1 MDAYSWSPELDGRL
15 RPWLSAFPPCLPD
28 PDPGLGRGAAA
39 WDVDV
44 GRTRSGEVSSFPSGL
59 CDRKE
64 ETEAYLSASCMLT
77 PGSNHPGVPPIPC
90 CWGWRVWGRLREPA
104 GGGLTAGRVRLP
116 RPRPTPS
123 PGAQPAVCGLLSSTA
138 AALLAVGC
146 STFFGWPD
154 TSWLAACERVPLC
167 PGCSPASLQTP
178 PPVPAGQRR
187 GQARPPRPHAQTDL
201 AAPGGC
207 RWPRRAP
214 LGYFWPPCWPADSP
228 PKAITGFSSC
238 FADSLEYVKNV
249 PRGDSRAP
257 RGVGGGGSGAQLW
270 PGPPG
275 SASGVA
281 GETEAG
287 RGQAR
292 AVRSRRCR
300 AFRAATCVQTR
311 AHAPPCW

>member
-1 MDAYSWSPELDGRL
+1 MDVYSWSPELDGHL

-28 PDPGLGRGAAA
+28 PDPRLGRGAAA

-116 RPRPTPS
+116 RPGPTPS

-178 PPVPAGQRR
+178 PPVPPASGGVRPDRR
-187 GQARPPRPHAQTDL
+187 GRM
-201 AAPGGC
+201 
-207 RWPRRAP
+207 RRR
-214 LGYFWPPCWPADSP
+214 
-228 PKAITGFSSC
+228 SS
-238 FADSLEYVKNV
+238 
-249 PRGDSRAP
+249 
-257 RGVGGGGSGAQLW
+257 Q
-270 PGPPG
+270 PPG
-275 SASGVA
+275 ATGGPGELPWVIFGPRA
-281 GETEAG
+281 GLRTP
-287 RGQAR
+287 RQKQLLDFHL
-292 AVRSRRCR
+292 VLL
-300 AFRAATCVQTR
+300 TV
-311 AHAPPCW
+311 